1 MLPVRLPNPLFL
13 RSQEEGPN
21 IDAIKAQLSFLKRE
35 VQERVFTELELQ
47 ERSVNAHLQSHFC

>member
-47 ERSVNAHLQSHFC
+47 ERSVNAHPQSHFC